1 MGRFSWQFDKD
12 FWKTDWFIGLAV
24 TVVFV
29 LAAAGTTLQGIE
41 RAFYDFTI
49 TLTAERPAIN
59 QVTLV
64 QIDEDTV
71 ARAGTWPISPDV
83 LAAAI
88 HTITQAQPK
97 VVGLALDLQQIQ
109 NARGTQAL
117 ADLREMY
124 DIARPGDMSGE
135 FSRKLD
141 AKLRE
146 AENKADGERV
156 LTQVVEKAGN
166 VILGIPYRIRR
177 DLASANPPP
186 LPPALARFALS
197 LSSAETSDAVGTFA
211 KAMNPPAIPIASM
224 LRLPADGLTK
234 VAAGVGHF
242 QPNVDIDGRVR
253 FERLVVGYQDKYLPS
268 LSLRLAAAGMGV
280 SLDDVRVVTGEGIG
294 VGGQWLDTDKSQRL
308 MPYFYKR
315 TGDKRAFE
323 TVSFQSVLELKASPA
338 LFRDH
343 VVIIGLTHFDLVDP
357 VVIPTGE
364 TVAPAELVANTVAS
378 ILNGDYYRVPDWSWW
393 AEVLAI
399 LLVAS
404 YLVSFLPRISLGF
417 GLAVSAILA
426 VVLVNA
432 YVIVMV
438 AQGIWL
444 QLITPT
450 LQLLVGHTIFGI
462 KRAYEELAAQGR
474 TENAEANRML
484 GLAYQSQGQM
494 DLAFDKFRKC
504 PIDDALLELLYSLG
518 QDYERKRQFS
528 RAAAVF
534 RYITSRSPE
543 FRDAKKR
550 VLSNNE
556 VAGARVSA
564 APGSAS
570 AHGTLV
576 LKNNGVQKPMLGRY
590 EIEKELGRG
599 AMGMVYLGR
608 DPKIGRTVAIK
619 TMALSQ
625 EFDDVQLVEVKERF
639 FREASTAGR
648 LNHPNIVTIYDVGE
662 EHDLAYIA
670 MDYLEGVNL
679 TPYTQAENLLPLN
692 EIFLVIG
699 KMAEALDYAHEN
711 QVVHR
716 DIKPANVVYN
726 AAKRQVT
733 VMDFGVAFLVD
744 ANKTKTGS
752 ILGTP
757 SYMSPEQLA
766 GQKVDGRSDLFS
778 LGVMFFQLATGELP
792 FIGESI
798 ATLLYKIAN
807 EKHPDPRMFRPDLP
821 VCVGRVI
828 DKALRKEIDQRF
840 QSGRQLAAA
849 LKKCQAII
857 DSSKREP
864 SRQDASKQQVDA

>member
-24 TVVFV
+24 TLVFV
-29 LAAAGTTLQGIE
+29 IAASGTTLQGIE

-49 TLTAERPAIN
+49 TLTAERPAVN

-64 QIDEDTV
+64 QIDDDTV
-71 ARAGTWPISPDV
+71 AHAGTWPLSPDV
-83 LAAAI
+83 LAAALY
-88 HTITQAQPK
+88 TIQQAQPK

-109 NARGTQAL
+109 SARGTQAL
-117 ADLREMY
+117 AHLREIY
-124 DIARPGDMSGE
+124 DVARPGDMSGD
-135 FSRKLD
+135 FSQKFD
-141 AKLRE
+141 ALLRE
-146 AENKADGERV
+146 AENKADGDRV
-156 LTQVVEKAGN
+156 LAQIVEKSGN

-177 DLASANPPP
+177 DLASANQRPMPA
-186 LPPALARFALS
+186 ALARFALPLSTS
-197 LSSAETSDAVGTFA
+197 LSGDTLDNFT

-224 LRLPADGLTK
+224 LRLPADALTE

-242 QPNVDIDGRVR
+242 QPNVDVDGRVR

-268 LSLRLAAAGMGV
+268 LSLRLAVAALGAT
-280 SLDDVRVVTGEGIG
+280 LDDVRVVSGEGIS
-294 VGGQWLDTDKSQRL
+294 VGSQWLDTDKSQRL

-315 TGDKRAFE
+315 KGDKRAYE
-323 TVSFQSVLELKASPA
+323 TVSFQSVLEQKVPPA

-343 VVIIGLTHFDLVDP
+343 VVIIGVTHFDLVDP

-364 TVAPAELVANTVAS
+364 TVAPAEVVANTVTS
-378 ILNGDYYRVPDWSWW
+378 ILNGDYYRVPDWALW
-393 AEVLAI
+393 AEVLAL

-417 GLAVSAILA
+417 GLAISAIIA

-444 QLITPT
+444 QLITPM
-450 LQLLVGHTIFGI
+450 LQLLVGHAIFGI
-462 KRAYEELAAQGR
+462 KRGYGELAAEGR
-474 TENAEANRML
+474 AENAEANRML

-504 PIDDALLELLYSLG
+504 PIDDALLELMYSLG

-534 RYITSRSPE
+534 RYISGHNPD

-556 VAGARVSA
+556 VAGAHVSA

-570 AHGTLV
+570 SHGTLV

-590 EIEKELGRG
+590 EIERELGRG

-619 TMALSQ
+619 TVALSH
-625 EFDDVQLVEVKERF
+625 EFDAEQLVEVKERF

-679 TPYTQAENLLPLN
+679 TPHTQAENLLSLN
-692 EIFLVIG
+692 EVFFVVG
-699 KMAEALDYAHEN
+699 KMAEALDYAHEH

-716 DIKPANVVYN
+716 DIKPANVVYH
-726 AAKRQVT
+726 AVKRQVT

-744 ANKTKTGS
+744 ANKTKTGT

-778 LGVMFFQLATGELP
+778 LGVMFFQLTTGELP

-840 QSGRQLAAA
+840 QSGRQMVAA

-857 DSSKREP
+857 DSSK
-864 SRQDASKQQVDA
+864 QQVNA